1 MLASATSFGEPCVV
15 VGGVI
20 VGSVI
25 LNVSVAC
32 DCCSIATRF
41 SLRPSSLKDAKTRCW
56 NLLLSLT
63 ILSHLLWFT
72 RRREAAFNM
81 YKLVFV
87 CVNVNTYIYNM

>member
-15 VGGVI
+15 VRGVI

-25 LNVSVAC
+25 LNIGAAC

-63 ILSHLLWFT
+63 ILSHS
-72 RRREAAFNM
+72 
-81 YKLVFV
+81 LVHKKKRSR
-87 CVNVNTYIYNM
+87 I